1 MVKNVIV
8 VEVVTTITSIRTLNA
23 GGIAFSTS
31 DTVETNPGNL
41 YSNVNSFFSDL
52 VLAGTG
58 NAQIT
63 IGAGAGAVT
72 ESIVGV
78 FLDFDSGA
86 DDFGIRTANTLP
98 FAVNFTS
105 TLSGSLDVAGV
116 DIDDFNPGTY
126 VDASSLG
133 PLFAE
138 EGTTTINVSV
148 VPEPSTFALMVGM
161 AFFATCK
168 RRR

>member
-8 VEVVTTITSIRTLNA
+8 AEIVTTITSIRTLNA

-78 FLDFDSGA
+78 SW
-86 DDFGIRTANTLP
+86 
-98 FAVNFTS
+98 TS
-105 TLSGSLDVAGV
+105 TPAQ
-116 DIDDFNPGTY
+116 
-126 VDASSLG
+126 
-133 PLFAE
+133 
-138 EGTTTINVSV
+138 TISVSAQQTHCRL
-148 VPEPSTFALMVGM
+148 PSILLPRYRAL
-161 AFFATCK
+161 
-168 RRR
+168 